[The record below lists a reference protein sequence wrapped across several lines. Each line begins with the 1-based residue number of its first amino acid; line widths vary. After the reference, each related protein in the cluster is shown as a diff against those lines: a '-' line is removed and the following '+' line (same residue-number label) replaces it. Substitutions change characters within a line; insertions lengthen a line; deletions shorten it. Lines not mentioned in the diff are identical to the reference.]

1 MGGLKDSLRDA
12 IRQLAFRTSLDRLRK
27 QGVKQVNVLGLDRI
41 IALIDAA
48 VHTSLKSR
56 LVGADR
62 EVVADAT
69 KAEFL
74 RLLRSNED
82 LQREKSEIE
91 KLRER
96 TQEELDAL
104 RRELAQQQSALRVR
118 LERDDPGAA
127 ARWQGEDAAIARK
140 VAAVVQE
147 LAAAGEAPVAAAALE
162 ARLAEL
168 VMDVVVG
175 ERRAGES
182 VRKQLADRDV
192 AMMQQR
198 IEKLSQALAV
208 TEHKLQQVSSQ
219 RSLDAGIS
227 SIYRE
232 VQGLAADDTRVEAKK
247 GIMAAIL
254 AENLR
259 LQKRGTD

>member
-12 IRQLAFRTSLDRLRK
+12 IRQIAFRTSVDRLRK
-27 QGVKQVNVLGLDRI
+27 QGVKQVSVLGLDRI

-48 VHTSLKSR
+48 VHSSLKSR

-82 LQREKSEIE
+82 LQREKSEVE
-91 KLRER
+91 KVRER
-96 TQEELDAL
+96 TQDELDAL
-104 RRELAQQQSALRVR
+104 RRELAQQQSALRLR
-118 LERDDPGAA
+118 LERDDLGAA
-127 ARWQGEDAAIARK
+127 ARWLGEDAAIADK
-140 VAAVVQE
+140 VAAVVRE
-147 LAAAGEAPVAAAALE
+147 LAGAGKGLVAASALE
-162 ARLAEL
+162 SRVVEL
-168 VMDVVVG
+168 VQDVVAD
-175 ERRAGES
+175 ERRAGEV
-182 VRKQLADRDV
+182 VRKQLADREV
-192 AMMQQR
+192 GMLQQR
-198 IEKLSQALAV
+198 IDKLSQALAL
-208 TEHKLQQVSSQ
+208 TEHKLQQVSAQ

-232 VQGLAADDTRVEAKK
+232 VQGLAVDDTRVDAKK
-247 GIMAAIL
+247 GMMAAII

-259 LQKRGTD
+259 LQKRGTA

>member
-12 IRQLAFRTSLDRLRK
+12 IRQLAFRTSVDRLRK

-56 LVGADR
+56 LVGVDR

-91 KLRER
+91 RVRER

-118 LERDDPGAA
+118 LERDDPAST
-127 ARWQGEDAAIARK
+127 ARWHGEDAAIARK
-140 VAAVVQE
+140 VATVVQE
-147 LAAAGEAPVAAAALE
+147 LAAAGDAPVAASVLE
-162 ARLAEL
+162 ERVVEL
-168 VMDVVVG
+168 VLDFVAG
-175 ERRAGES
+175 ERRAADAA
-182 VRKQLADRDV
+182 RKQLADREV
-192 AMMQQR
+192 GVMQQR

-208 TEHKLQQVSSQ
+208 TEHKLQHVSAE

-227 SIYRE
+227 SFYRQ
-232 VQGLAADDTRVEAKK
+232 VQGLAADDLRAEAKK
-247 GIMAAIL
+247 GMMAAIL

-259 LQKRGTD
+259 LQKRGAG

>member
-1 MGGLKDSLRDA
+1 MGGLKDAMRDA
-12 IRQLAFRTSLDRLRK
+12 IRQLAFRTSVDRLKK

-41 IALIDAA
+41 TALIEAA
-48 VHTSLKSR
+48 VHRSLRSR

-91 KLRER
+91 KVRER

-104 RRELAQQQSALRVR
+104 RRELAHQQSALRVR
-118 LERDDPGAA
+118 LERGDQDVT
-127 ARWQGEDAAIARK
+127 ARWQGEDAAIAQK
-140 VAAVVQE
+140 VAAVVQA
-147 LAAAGEAPVAAAALE
+147 LPAGGTAGLQD
-162 ARLAEL
+162 RLVEL
-168 VMDVVVG
+168 VMDVVAG
-175 ERRAGES
+175 ERQTAAAARQA
-182 VRKQLADRDV
+182 LADREV
-192 AMMQQR
+192 EAMQRR
-198 IEKLSQALAV
+198 IEKLTQALAV
-208 TEHKLQQVSSQ
+208 TEHKLQQVSAQ
-219 RSLDAGIS
+219 RSIEPGIS

-232 VQGLAADDTRVEAKK
+232 VQGIAQGDERAEQKK
-247 GIMAAIL
+247 GMMAALL

-259 LQKRGTD
+259 LQKRGSA

>member
-1 MGGLKDSLRDA
+1 
-12 IRQLAFRTSLDRLRK
+12 
-27 QGVKQVNVLGLDRI
+27 
-41 IALIDAA
+41 
-48 VHTSLKSR
+48 
-56 LVGADR
+56 
-62 EVVADAT
+62 
-69 KAEFL
+69 
-74 RLLRSNED
+74 
-82 LQREKSEIE
+82 
-91 KLRER
+91 
-96 TQEELDAL
+96 
-104 RRELAQQQSALRVR
+104 
-118 LERDDPGAA
+118 
-127 ARWQGEDAAIARK
+127 
-140 VAAVVQE
+140 
-147 LAAAGEAPVAAAALE
+147 
-162 ARLAEL
+162 
-168 VMDVVVG
+168 MDVVVG

-232 VQGLAADDTRVEAKK
+232 VQGLAADDTRAEAKK